1 MSELQTENFNVTL
14 TEGGIHCY
22 EKADGK
28 EYGWMVGGAGELLIF
43 LVEKHA
49 TFGAVLRDERFRAY
63 APGTWQMVQVNPE
76 TAVRAVKEGKKD
88 PKIAIEGVK

>member
-1 MSELQTENFNVTL
+1 MSELQTENFDVIL
-14 TEGGIHCY
+14 QDGGFDHFH
-22 EKADGK
+22 KADGK

-76 TAVRAVKEGKKD
+76 KEGKTE
-88 PKIAIEGVK
+88 PKVAIEGVK

>member
-1 MSELQTENFNVTL
+1 MSELQIENFDVIL
-14 TEGGIHCY
+14 QDGGYDHFH
-22 EKADGK
+22 KADGR

-76 TAVRAVKEGKKD
+76 KEGKTE
-88 PKIAIEGVK
+88 PKVAIEGVK

>member
-1 MSELQTENFNVTL
+1 MSELQTENFDVIL
-14 TEGGIHCY
+14 QDGDFDRFH
-22 EKADGK
+22 KADGK

-63 APGTWQMVQVNPE
+63 APGTWQMVQVNPQ
-76 TAVRAVKEGKKD
+76 KEGKTE
-88 PKIAIEGVK
+88 PKVAIEGVK

>member
-1 MSELQTENFNVTL
+1 MSELQTENFDVIL
-14 TEGGIHCY
+14 QDGGVDY
-22 EKADGK
+22 FQKADGK

-76 TAVRAVKEGKKD
+76 TAVRVEKEGKTE

>member
-1 MSELQTENFNVTL
+1 MSELQTENFDVIL
-14 TEGGIHCY
+14 QDGGFDHFH
-22 EKADGK
+22 KADGK

-63 APGTWQMVQVNPE
+63 APGTWQMVEVFPQ
-76 TAVRAVKEGKKD
+76 KEGKTE
-88 PKIAIEGVK
+88 PKVAIEGVK